1 MEAYQNTA
9 LSPEERAKDLLGR
22 MTLKEKVGQ
31 LNQRLY
37 GFRIYERQGEEFTL
51 TDEFKEEVER
61 MGGLG
66 VLYGLYRADPWADK
80 DEKTGI
86 VPELSAKAYN
96 MVQHYVMEH
105 SRLGIPMMMSSECP
119 HGHQALGGGL
129 LPVNLAAGATF
140 DPALLSEGYKACGK
154 QLKSGHVEL
163 ALMSALDMARDPRWG
178 RSEECY
184 SEDPCLAA
192 AMAKAAVTGMQ
203 STGVGSVAKHF
214 CAQGETT
221 GGVNASA
228 ARIGE
233 RELREIHFP
242 SAKACC
248 EAGVEGIMAAY
259 NEIDGVYCHRNAWLL
274 RDVLRGEMGFDGI
287 VMADGL
293 AVDFLKNT
301 EGDTL
306 HAAVAARKA
315 GVDVSLWD
323 EAFGRLGEAVDQG
336 LLEESQIDEAVLRV
350 LKLKFEKGLFE
361 HPYMEEN
368 MLSPEEAGIPE
379 VSLALARESAVLLNG
394 IYAVGDVSESWSFHN
409 GNISYEDYMKQC
421 EGFTASKFDAKKWA
435 ELFQKAGA
443 QYVVM
448 TAKHHDGVA
457 LFDTGYSDLSVV
469 KKTPAARDLVKEYTA
484 AMREAGLKVG
494 LYYSLIDWSDP
505 RYRTVYPEGMKKEDC
520 LNDIYGSPAG
530 KEEEPEK
537 WQEFLEF
544 NNHQLKELMSNY
556 GTVDL
561 LWFDGDW
568 ERSAAQW
575 KMPEF
580 REYLHTLN
588 PNVVLNSRMQGYGD
602 YETPEQG
609 IPLYGPKGEWEFCTT
624 INDSWGY
631 RPSDNDY
638 KSSGQIV
645 RMFCDC
651 ITLGGRMLLDIGPK
665 EDGTL
670 DERQE
675 KVLLDLG
682 GWIHDHEEAVFGTEK
697 GLDYNHFLGGSTISA
712 DKKTMYLFVYDKPQ
726 ETLCVK
732 GIKTPVKRVT
742 VLHTGEELRFS
753 YTGSLPW
760 SGIPGTLWI
769 WAGEMSIHPFATVVK
784 VELEDEITYN
794 LGHGEVVTFN
804 E

>member
-1 MEAYQNTA
+1 MMQDWFRN
-9 LSPEERAKDLLGR
+9 AK
-22 MTLKEKVGQ
+22 
-31 LNQRLY
+31 
-37 GFRIYERQGEEFTL
+37 
-51 TDEFKEEVER
+51 
-61 MGGLG
+61 
-66 VLYGLYRADPWADK
+66 
-80 DEKTGI
+80 
-86 VPELSAKAYN
+86 
-96 MVQHYVMEH
+96 
-105 SRLGIPMMMSSECP
+105 LGI
-119 HGHQALGGGL
+119 
-129 LPVNLAAGATF
+129 F
-140 DPALLSEGYKACGK
+140 
-154 QLKSGHVEL
+154 
-163 ALMSALDMARDPRWG
+163 
-178 RSEECY
+178 
-184 SEDPCLAA
+184 
-192 AMAKAAVTGMQ
+192 
-203 STGVGSVAKHF
+203 
-214 CAQGETT
+214 
-221 GGVNASA
+221 
-228 ARIGE
+228 
-233 RELREIHFP
+233 IH
-242 SAKACC
+242 
-248 EAGVEGIMAAY
+248 Y
-259 NEIDGVYCHRNAWLL
+259 
-274 RDVLRGEMGFDGI
+274 
-287 VMADGL
+287 
-293 AVDFLKNT
+293 
-301 EGDTL
+301 
-306 HAAVAARKA
+306 
-315 GVDVSLWD
+315 
-323 EAFGRLGEAVDQG
+323 
-336 LLEESQIDEAVLRV
+336 
-350 LKLKFEKGLFE
+350 
-361 HPYMEEN
+361 
-368 MLSPEEAGIPE
+368 
-379 VSLALARESAVLLNG
+379 G

-651 ITLGGRMLLDIGPK
+651 ITLGG
-665 EDGTL
+665 
-670 DERQE
+670 
-675 KVLLDLG
+675 
-682 GWIHDHEEAVFGTEK
+682 
-697 GLDYNHFLGGSTISA
+697 STISA

>member
-1 MEAYQNTA
+1 MMQDWFRN
-9 LSPEERAKDLLGR
+9 AK
-22 MTLKEKVGQ
+22 
-31 LNQRLY
+31 
-37 GFRIYERQGEEFTL
+37 
-51 TDEFKEEVER
+51 
-61 MGGLG
+61 
-66 VLYGLYRADPWADK
+66 
-80 DEKTGI
+80 
-86 VPELSAKAYN
+86 
-96 MVQHYVMEH
+96 
-105 SRLGIPMMMSSECP
+105 LGI
-119 HGHQALGGGL
+119 
-129 LPVNLAAGATF
+129 F
-140 DPALLSEGYKACGK
+140 
-154 QLKSGHVEL
+154 
-163 ALMSALDMARDPRWG
+163 
-178 RSEECY
+178 
-184 SEDPCLAA
+184 
-192 AMAKAAVTGMQ
+192 
-203 STGVGSVAKHF
+203 
-214 CAQGETT
+214 
-221 GGVNASA
+221 
-228 ARIGE
+228 
-233 RELREIHFP
+233 IH
-242 SAKACC
+242 
-248 EAGVEGIMAAY
+248 Y
-259 NEIDGVYCHRNAWLL
+259 
-274 RDVLRGEMGFDGI
+274 
-287 VMADGL
+287 
-293 AVDFLKNT
+293 
-301 EGDTL
+301 
-306 HAAVAARKA
+306 
-315 GVDVSLWD
+315 
-323 EAFGRLGEAVDQG
+323 
-336 LLEESQIDEAVLRV
+336 
-350 LKLKFEKGLFE
+350 
-361 HPYMEEN
+361 
-368 MLSPEEAGIPE
+368 
-379 VSLALARESAVLLNG
+379 G

-530 KEEEPEK
+530 KEEDPEK

-682 GWIHDHEEAVFGTEK
+682 GWIHDHEEAVFGTVVW
-697 GLDYNHFLGGSTISA
+697 DYSEIPFNLSGRINLLYCFFWGFA
-712 DKKTMYLFVYDKPQ
+712 AVAWFKVFYP
-726 ETLCVK
+726 
-732 GIKTPVKRVT
+732 
-742 VLHTGEELRFS
+742 RFS
-753 YTGSLPW
+753 AWIECIPSRIGKPVTWVILVFMICNMVM
-760 SGIPGTLWI
+760 SGGALLRYNTRTL
-769 WAGEMSIHPFATVVK
+769 GMPATS
-784 VELEDEITYN
+784 
-794 LGHGEVVTFN
+794 GWEVYMDAHYGDDVISRIYPN
-804 E
+804 AIRVD